1 MKERLRPCTS
11 PASSKDMRSATRAP
25 SVCAAGTDCSQF
37 FFAGM
42 YSDPR
47 LIEFLSNLAQAELRE
62 HPIGHHQVQLNFAP
76 EELSKDVDVWHHDVV
91 AYDFV
96 LLLTDPAQMK
106 GGTPSSS
113 WAPSKRG

>member
-1 MKERLRPCTS
+1 
-11 PASSKDMRSATRAP
+11 
-25 SVCAAGTDCSQF
+25 
-37 FFAGM
+37 M

-47 LIEFLSNLAQAELRE
+47 PIEFLSNLAQAELRE